1 MKVLA
6 AIDIMNG
13 EVVRLTK
20 GDQATKKVYSKDP
33 VEIAKKWE
41 KDGADMLHIVDLDA
55 AFGST
60 SNNNLSII
68 SEILKAVN
76 IKVQIGGGIRDT
88 DTFERIA
95 KMGFSRIVVGTMA
108 YRNTNEL
115 RLLCKNYSDKIV
127 ISLDEMNGKVMID
140 GWQSSSDSTV
150 DDAIIKFNKFGISNF
165 LLTSII
171 KDGTLSG
178 PDIVTLNSIN
188 TDRKSKIIASGG
200 ISNLLD
206 VLRVRSIGCDSVILG
221 KALYEERLEIKKV
234 KALA

>member
-20 GDQATKKVYSKDP
+20 GDQSTKKVYSKDP
-33 VEIAKKWE
+33 VQVAKKWE

-55 AFGST
+55 AFGSAT
-60 SNNNLSII
+60 NNLPII
-68 SEILKAVN
+68 SDILHAVN
-76 IKVQIGGGIRDT
+76 IRVQIGGGIRDT

-108 YRNTNEL
+108 YRNEDEL
-115 RLLCKNYSDKIV
+115 RSLSKNYSDKIV
-127 ISLDEMNGKVMID
+127 ISLDEINGKVMIE
-140 GWQSSSDSTV
+140 GWKSSSDYTI
-150 DDAIIKFNKFGISNF
+150 DDAISKFNKFGIYNF

-206 VLRVRSIGCDSVILG
+206 VLRVRAIGCDSVILG

-234 KALA
+234 KAVA

>member
-13 EVVRLTK
+13 DVVRLTK
-20 GDQATKKVYSKDP
+20 GDQSTKKVYSNDP
-33 VEIAKKWE
+33 VQVAKKWA

-55 AFGST
+55 AFGNES
-60 SNNNLSII
+60 SNLSII
-68 SEILKAVN
+68 SEILHSVK
-76 IKVQIGGGIRDT
+76 IPIQIGGGIRNT
-88 DTFERIA
+88 EIFEKIVE
-95 KMGFSRIVVGTMA
+95 MGFSKIVVGTMA
-108 YRNTNEL
+108 YRNVNEL
-115 RLLCKNYSDKIV
+115 CLLSKNYGDKIV
-127 ISLDEMNGKVMID
+127 ISLDEINGKVMIE
-140 GWQSSSDSTV
+140 GWKSSSDYKV
-150 DDAIIKFNKFGISNF
+150 EDAINKFNKLGISNF

-200 ISNLLD
+200 ISSLVD

-221 KALYEERLEIKKV
+221 KALYEERLDIKKV
-234 KALA
+234 KAIA

>member
-13 EVVRLTK
+13 DVVRLTK
-20 GDQATKKVYSKDP
+20 GDQSTKKVYSNDP
-33 VEIAKKWE
+33 VQVAKKWA

-55 AFGST
+55 VFGNES
-60 SNNNLSII
+60 SNLSII
-68 SEILKAVN
+68 SEILDSVN
-76 IKVQIGGGIRDT
+76 IPIQIGGGIRNT
-88 DTFERIA
+88 EIFEKIV
-95 KMGFSRIVVGTMA
+95 KMGFSKIVVGTMA
-108 YRNTNEL
+108 YRNVNEL
-115 RLLCKNYSDKIV
+115 RLLSKNYGDKIV
-127 ISLDEMNGKVMID
+127 ISLDEINGKVMIE
-140 GWQSSSDSTV
+140 GWKSSSDYKV
-150 DDAIIKFNKFGISNF
+150 EDAINKFNKLGISNF

-200 ISNLLD
+200 ISSLVD

-221 KALYEERLEIKKV
+221 KALYEERLDIKKV
-234 KALA
+234 KAIA

>member
-55 AFGST
+55 AFGNT
-60 SNNNLSII
+60 SNNLSII